1 MLDKYK
7 DIQPIFYNFINLSFE
22 NNKISH
28 AYLIEK
34 NGVSYAND
42 LALDLAK
49 FFLCDGK
56 YDERICNL
64 VDARNYSNFIIF
76 DDLSDIKKEQI
87 INLKQ
92 SFSLKSQDNRNMV
105 YLIRDASLLNKS
117 SANSLLKFLEEP
129 EDGIIAILLT
139 DNVSRVI
146 DTISS
151 RCQIINLINNDKF
164 DYKTIFYYYSV
175 DDGNFDD
182 FIDREF
188 SLFASFYDN
197 LEQRG
202 IDMLIDKSIYDF
214 NNRIKSLL
222 LFGFYLYFDALN
234 IKLGR
239 NVDSFLPNIS
249 FIKNLVDNN
258 EINDIIYKIDVIN
271 NFLINSVY
279 NVNLNLFMDN
289 FIISIVSSDNEI
301 GGN

>member
-1 MLDKYK
+1 MVLVMLM
-7 DIQPIFYNFINLSFE
+7 FGFS
-22 NNKISH
+22 
-28 AYLIEK
+28 
-34 NGVSYAND
+34 
-42 LALDLAK
+42 LAK

-164 DYKTIFYYYSV
+164 DYKTIFNYYSV

-197 LEQRG
+197 LEQKG
-202 IDMLIDKSIYDF
+202 IDMLIDKSI
-214 NNRIKSLL
+214 
-222 LFGFYLYFDALN
+222 
-234 IKLGR
+234 
-239 NVDSFLPNIS
+239 
-249 FIKNLVDNN
+249 
-258 EINDIIYKIDVIN
+258 
-271 NFLINSVY
+271 
-279 NVNLNLFMDN
+279 
-289 FIISIVSSDNEI
+289 
-301 GGN
+301 